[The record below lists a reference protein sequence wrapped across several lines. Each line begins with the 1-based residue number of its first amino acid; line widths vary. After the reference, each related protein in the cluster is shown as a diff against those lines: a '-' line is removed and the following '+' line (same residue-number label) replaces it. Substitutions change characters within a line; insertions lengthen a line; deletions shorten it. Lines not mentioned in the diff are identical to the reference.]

1 MYFGTLVDPTDRARW
16 TDAASLDP
24 EWDRRAEFV
33 SRMIRPGTKVLDLGC
48 GRMSLRQFLPNG
60 CSYVGCDFIARD
72 AETIVCNLNI
82 GEFPDSAAAVANVI
96 TMLGLL
102 EYILDVPKLLRRVAG
117 YGKEVIFSYHP
128 TGSFRRRIRAR
139 RRVGWVSDLS
149 WRRVDDIIV
158 NIGYRLV
165 EVRYCTPEQPVY
177 HIAPR

>member
-1 MYFGTLVDPTDRARW
+1 
-16 TDAASLDP
+16 
-24 EWDRRAEFV
+24 
-33 SRMIRPGTKVLDLGC
+33 
-48 GRMSLRQFLPNG
+48 MSLRQFLPNG

-165 EVRYCTPEQPVY
+165 EVRYWTPEQPVY